1 MMDVGCV
8 KMSREE
14 PFFIVKVLEAEEP
27 WDLMELKVPGSWKA
41 TRKQKALRENK
52 DTTDRGLHHE
62 PTMVSAA

>member
-27 WDLMELKVPGSWKA
+27 
-41 TRKQKALRENK
+41 
-52 DTTDRGLHHE
+52 
-62 PTMVSAA
+62 